1 MIYSYR
7 VYVFVKRKFG
17 QALVVFACVYKMPV
31 PILHQASIDIGR
43 NVPPKTREKTKKGL
57 ISLPEKTQKDGDSVF
72 LERSSQKNQAGNK
85 ASYNRLKK
93 GAERLEKIFV
103 FQRIKINNSCFILT
117 LANAH
122 NLKPFQKHFS

>member
-43 NVPPKTREKTKKGL
+43 NVPPGTREKTKKGL

-72 LERSSQKNQAGNK
+72 LVRQLGKTKLAKKPSREYSQ
-85 ASYNRLKK
+85 L
-93 GAERLEKIFV
+93 
-103 FQRIKINNSCFILT
+103 
-117 LANAH
+117 
-122 NLKPFQKHFS
+122 